1 MARLYHNQI
10 GDNYTAGRGR
20 EASGATVLCPPVFGI
35 AQPLARFPAGAVA
48 RNTQTFISLRD
59 IRRLL
64 QSETAYSG

>member
-1 MARLYHNQI
+1 
-10 GDNYTAGRGR
+10 
-20 EASGATVLCPPVFGI
+20 VLCPPVFGI